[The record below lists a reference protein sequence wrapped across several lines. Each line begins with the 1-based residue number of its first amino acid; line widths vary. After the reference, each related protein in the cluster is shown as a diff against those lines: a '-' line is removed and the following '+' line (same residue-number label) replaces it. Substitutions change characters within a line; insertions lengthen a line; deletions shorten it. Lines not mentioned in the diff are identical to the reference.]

1 MGIFEGC
8 LLASDV
14 DGTLESQGKISEK
27 NIEKIH
33 FFIKEGGHFSLASGR
48 GPEGIMP
55 MVKKLGEISASV
67 TSNGCVIY
75 DTTNKEVLHSEQIP
89 EADKHFVLD
98 VLKQIPGVGIE
109 VHTGDK
115 TYNVNRNKESDDHEH
130 HEEIEAIFL
139 DVKEILDIPWS
150 KVVYMPTDFCEMEQ
164 LIKISQAKHSS
175 KFVSSC
181 ANIKGTQRNYYE
193 QLPMGVSKAS
203 ALEKLKKI
211 YNIKKGSFFAIG
223 DYYNDLEM
231 LGMADISAATAEA
244 PKDVKDKCDY
254 IACGCAEGAV
264 GDFIDYLTEKF
275 KNKGSI

>member
-33 FFIKEGGHFSLASGR
+33 FFINEGGYFSLASGR

-55 MVKKLGEISASV
+55 MVRRLGEISASV

-75 DTTNKEVLHSEQIP
+75 DTTNKKVLHGEVIP
-89 EADKHFVLD
+89 EEDKHFVLD

-109 VHTGDK
+109 VHIGDK
-115 TYNVNRNKESDDHEH
+115 TYNVNRNKESDDHEF
-130 HEEIEAIFL
+130 HEEIDAIFL
-139 DVKEILDIPWS
+139 DVKEIMDIPWS
-150 KVVYMPTDFCEMEQ
+150 KVLYMPTNSQEMEQ
-164 LIKISQAKHSS
+164 LIRISRSEKSS
-175 KFVSSC
+175 EFISSC
-181 ANIKGTQRNYYE
+181 ANIEGTQRDYYE
-193 QLPMGVSKAS
+193 QVPMGVSKAS

-211 YNIKKGSFFAIG
+211 YNIKEGLFFAIG

-231 LGMADISAATAEA
+231 LSIADISAATAEA
-244 PKDVKDKCDY
+244 PQDIKDKCDY